1 MEIKQL
7 KKELGLSNKKIAEF
21 FNLSLISYANSTAK
35 KRYENALLK
44 FYKHI
49 KKNDTEPKKNVSLF
63 DWI

>member
-49 KKNDTEPKKNVSLF
+49 KKNDT
-63 DWI
+63 